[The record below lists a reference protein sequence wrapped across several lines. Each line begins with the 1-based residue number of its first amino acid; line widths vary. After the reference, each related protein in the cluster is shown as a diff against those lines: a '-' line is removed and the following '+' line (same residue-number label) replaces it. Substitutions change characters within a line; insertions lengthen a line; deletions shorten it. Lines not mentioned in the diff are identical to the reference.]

1 MVQRRRG
8 EHATVRPGDGQW
20 LYDTA
25 DGGDVFRIA
34 RTPLMWQNRAEAM
47 DGQNSGT
54 RAVTNWA
61 KRLRLRAGLLG
72 LELELAD

>member
-1 MVQRRRG
+1 MVQRRR
-8 EHATVRPGDGQW
+8 EDATVRPGDGQW
-20 LYDTA
+20 LYNTA

-34 RTPLMWQNRAEAM
+34 HTLLVRQSRAEAM

-54 RAVTNWA
+54 RAVTDWA
-61 KRLRLRAGLLG
+61 KRLRLRVGLLG